1 MTHAK
6 NTPRTPTKER
16 PNMVHLDAIRFIT
29 FRRPERMMTQN
40 GRVTSILI
48 CLHQSKTTNRRNR
61 EERFKIDIIINSHI
75 SPPPFFFTH
84 YYRFNENPRPVLT
97 RTQSKSIKIL
107 IFLFT
112 PIFFRSMFLTLRIF
126 NVLFKKDA

>member
-1 MTHAK
+1 MDFLK
-6 NTPRTPTKER
+6 IQIFCD
-16 PNMVHLDAIRFIT
+16 VS

-75 SPPPFFFTH
+75 SH
-84 YYRFNENPRPVLT
+84 
-97 RTQSKSIKIL
+97 IKINIVIDFSYL
-107 IFLFT
+107 NDMDLY
-112 PIFFRSMFLTLRIF
+112 LNQTLRILR
-126 NVLFKKDA
+126 VKKTWNTHIL

>member
-1 MTHAK
+1 MDFLKIQIFCDVSFGVDISMTHAK

-75 SPPPFFFTH
+75 HPFFPLLQIQLRT
-84 YYRFNENPRPVLT
+84 RPVDKWSV
-97 RTQSKSIKIL
+97 RAMDI
-107 IFLFT
+107 
-112 PIFFRSMFLTLRIF
+112 
-126 NVLFKKDA
+126 